1 MGQQYTKHMCLFIW
15 SSQASFFFF
24 HFENKKISILSFREG
39 IWVFGSNCLIH
50 SRAAIILINS
60 VRTKEKLCDHPC
72 SILSPMTFCIL
83 YLLPLSRVY
92 FPLSLSMLCFIH
104 FVIPSDGDVVGV
116 WWMIFSASNVILPLS
131 SMPSFASCFLPHEMF
146 SRLKS
151 LSRSFKCQLLYV
163 AFSGSSSAN
172 LERKLFL
179 PGSFIAFYFLY
190 LLIFYLMCC
199 VPSRFSCVWLSSTLW
214 TVACQAPLS
223 PRQEYWSGLPCPPP
237 EDLPNTGIKPV
248 SLKPPALAGSFFTS
262 SATLEALSISALQLL
277 VCSSYLT
284 TRLSNTL

>member
-1 MGQQYTKHMCLFIW
+1 MTIHVLFSPPW
-15 SSQASFFFF
+15 PFFFPPWPF
-24 HFENKKISILSFREG
+24 VSCTYFRYHTKLSH
-39 IWVFGSNCLIH
+39 VC
-50 SRAAIILINS
+50 
-60 VRTKEKLCDHPC
+60 
-72 SILSPMTFCIL
+72 
-83 YLLPLSRVY
+83 

-116 WWMIFSASNVILPLS
+116 WWMIFSASNMILPLS

-146 SRLKS
+146 SHLKS

-179 PGSFIAFYFLY
+179 PGSFRASYFLY
-190 LLIFYLMCC
+190 LLIFYLMYC
-199 VPSRFSCVWLSSTLW
+199 VPSRFSCVWLCATLW
-214 TVACQAPLS
+214 TVAHQVPLS
-223 PRQEYWSGLPCPPP
+223 MGFSRQEYWSGVPCPPAG
-237 EDLPNTGIKPV
+237 DLPHPGITPV

-262 SATLEALSISALQLL
+262 SAALEALSTSALQLL